1 MTERPSA
8 LHGGQAKPQMLNLLR
23 VPGEVTGRENRSG
36 TIEALAVVSDVKAG
50 INLLLFV
57 FAGMEADWPTG
68 TWRLE
73 ETGGTD
79 MVEDGPRR
87 TKAYDVTVYDKSEHR
102 PCKSN
107 NSLLK
112 YQ

>member
-36 TIEALAVVSDVKAG
+36 TIEALAVVSDVRAPG
-50 INLLLFV
+50 V
-57 FAGMEADWPTG
+57 GMEADWNLK
-68 TWRLE
+68 WRLE